1 MKKLSFLFIILSFIF
16 VSCGNDNEPP
26 AIVDQHNKTFN
37 TFMAEQN
44 VVNQIP
50 ATLTTGTDAPFY
62 LIDPQRLIYMKVIS
76 DNGVKLTEGQEC
88 YFRHTTYILQDT
100 DNGVK
105 PVKSSSTE
113 DVLGEPALDIRYFSD
128 SNVPTIIPL
137 RHIGNWSEVYLVIRE
152 ISDKSDAPLLMHIRY
167 FPKGL

>member
-88 YFRHTTYILQDT
+88 YFRHTTYIR
-100 DNGVK
+100 K
-105 PVKSSSTE
+105 
-113 DVLGEPALDIRYFSD
+113 
-128 SNVPTIIPL
+128 
-137 RHIGNWSEVYLVIRE
+137 H
-152 ISDKSDAPLLMHIRY
+152 
-167 FPKGL
+167 

>member
-1 MKKLSFLFIILSFIF
+1 MKKLSFLFLIISLIV

-26 AIVDQHNKTFN
+26 TIVDRHNKTFN

-50 ATLTTGTDAPFY
+50 ATLITGDNAPFY
-62 LIDPQRLIYMKVIS
+62 LIDKHRQIYMKVIS
-76 DNGVKLTEGQEC
+76 DDGDKLAESQEC

-113 DVLGEPALDIRYFSD
+113 DVIGEPALNLRYNPDSD
-128 SNVPTIIPL
+128 VPTIMPL
-137 RHIGNWSEVYLVIRE
+137 RYIGNWSEVYLVMRE

-167 FPKGL
+167 FPKGH